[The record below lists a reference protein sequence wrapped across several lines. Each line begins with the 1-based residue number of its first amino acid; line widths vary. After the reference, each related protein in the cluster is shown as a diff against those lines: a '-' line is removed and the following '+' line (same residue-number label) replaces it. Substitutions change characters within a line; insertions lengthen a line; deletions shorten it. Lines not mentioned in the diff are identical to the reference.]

1 MDEEVRE
8 KPKKDTLSVILYN
21 VVNLVVIA
29 AIMLLKVATID
40 GTFNIDWIA
49 FGAETAILWIVQYML
64 FLVNYSIG
72 KDKGKLTELY
82 EESASECRK
91 VCNELIA
98 AFSPSKIQEYCDFI
112 TQLDL
117 QNAQRRILSGV
128 CEFDDFNTK
137 YRFMNRAQLKTVPR
151 SISDETAI
159 ITAEF
164 AKKLQKR
171 RLNSAEKAKLYLFD
185 RRQINAILRA
195 QKLKAEKMTS
205 SDLIYAEIDM
215 RSRHRVAARPGAS
228 EQKQKMRKLFNS
240 AIFAAIF
247 TGVTVSATVDFSF
260 SSVVDMFMSLV
271 PILIGVVNGRVQGYR
286 LSTATAVA
294 YFRAVAAES
303 KAAKKWLDDNIK

>member
-1 MDEEVRE
+1 MDEERE

-40 GTFNIDWIA
+40 GTFSIDWVA

-82 EESASECRK
+82 DQSATECRSI
-91 VCNELIA
+91 CNELIA
-98 AFSPSKIQEYCDFI
+98 AYSPSKIQEYCDFI

-117 QNAQRRILSGV
+117 QNAQRRILSGA
-128 CEFDDFNTK
+128 CEFDDFNAK
-137 YRFMNRAQLKTVPR
+137 YRFMNRAQLKAVPR
-151 SISDETAI
+151 FISAETAI

-171 RLNSAEKAKLYLFD
+171 RLSGAEKAKLYLFD
-185 RRQINAILRA
+185 RRQIKAILRA
-195 QKLKAEKMTS
+195 QRLKAEKMTS
-205 SDLIYAEIDM
+205 SDLIYAEVDM
-215 RSRHRVAARPGAS
+215 QIRRRVAAKPGAS
-228 EQKQKMRKLFNS
+228 EQKQKMRKLLNS

-286 LSTATAVA
+286 RSTATAVA
-294 YFRAVAAES
+294 YFLAITA
-303 KAAKKWLDDNIK
+303 

>member
-137 YRFMNRAQLKTVPR
+137 YRFMNRAQLKAVPR
-151 SISDETAI
+151 SISE
-159 ITAEF
+159 
-164 AKKLQKR
+164 
-171 RLNSAEKAKLYLFD
+171 LYLFD
-185 RRQINAILRA
+185 RRQIKAILRA

-205 SDLIYAEIDM
+205 SDLIYAEVDM